1 MDGTLPVN
9 VYREVHRLM
18 VAAPLPGMEPQN
30 IRVEVKGQRL
40 TIYGARRGPGQARKP
55 HVLRQW
61 SAGPYQGTVDLPA
74 SVDAAKANATFDN
87 GILVV
92 ILPLAA
98 QTVSGIISM
107 PKVGTAKGFLV
118 RHAGANLLSR

>member
-1 MDGTLPVN
+1 MDGMLPVN

-30 IRVEVKGQRL
+30 IRVEVKGRRL
-40 TIYGARRGPGQARKP
+40 SIYGARRGPGQARKP

-61 SAGPYQGTVDLPA
+61 TAGPYEGSVDLPA
-74 SVDAAKANATFDN
+74 SVDATRANATFDN

-92 ILPLAA
+92 VLPLAA
-98 QTVSGIISM
+98 QTVPGIISM

-118 RHAGANLLSR
+118 RHAGVNLLSR

>member
-1 MDGTLPVN
+1 MDGMLPVN
-9 VYREVHRLM
+9 VYREVHRVM

-30 IRVEVKGQRL
+30 IRVEVKGRRL
-40 TIYGARRGPGQARKP
+40 SIYGARRGPGQARKP

-61 SAGPYQGTVDLPA
+61 TAGPYQASVDLPA
-74 SVDAAKANATFDN
+74 PVDATRANATFDN

-118 RHAGANLLSR
+118 RHTGVNLLSR